1 MKIFKYALQVI
12 VALTL
17 TGCGNSGFISNKT
30 QREEV
35 EKQFESRK
43 KMFGQEGAELFS
55 ITDKPELKEEERDAL
70 KFLYAYMPIN
80 DIADY
85 SGDFFLKMVRLS
97 FEARDFLK
105 WGDKV
110 PEDLFRHF
118 VLPPRVNN
126 EDLDSARVVFFEEL
140 KERVKDLT
148 MYEAALEVNHWCHEK
163 VAYRPSDSRTSSPL
177 ATVLSG
183 YGRCG
188 EESTFTVT
196 ALRAVGIPARQ
207 CYTPRWAHT
216 DDNHAWVEV
225 WCEGKWYFLGACEP
239 ESELNKAWFS
249 APAKR
254 AMMVHTNV
262 FGRYYGP
269 ESKTDYP
276 LYTKINVLENYTQ
289 TKKLNVTI
297 YDREGKRVEGA
308 DVKYLLYNY
317 AEFYPIYEQKSDAE
331 GKSYVISGLGD
342 LLVWSCKDDLYGYK
356 KVALVSA
363 DSVTIKLD
371 RAAGEEF
378 EEEMDITPPVA
389 QSVESDTLS
398 EAAKRNGIR
407 LKQEDSVRNGYIAT
421 FMGRDEARELA
432 ERCKLDTSSVVGY
445 ITKSEGNW
453 REISKFIERNK
464 DDVRALQMLSTIS
477 DKDLRDTPADILQNH
492 LDNTPQYDNT
502 SAYTRDVYI
511 KGILAPRILYE
522 KIRPWRQALRQ
533 KFVPVFGE
541 SPDVE
546 RIKDWVA
553 KNIKIDK
560 DQNYPR
566 CPISPEGVGKILIA
580 DKVSRDIFYIALC
593 RSFGIPAVMDP
604 ATMSIKVFRDK
615 SWYNVSFDAGP
626 VVRKTGR
633 VIISLKDPKEKIP
646 QYWSNYTIAKMKE
659 GVFVSLDFENDNRV
673 ASFPVEL
680 DLEEGYYRICTGNRY
695 EDGRVLIRNE
705 YFNIVGGATVK
716 KVLKT
721 RALEMTRVVF
731 GSVKGAV
738 DSKLYNDNGLVI
750 CFIDPD
756 KEPTKHLMNEF
767 PPLKTEFDKWRG
779 RFLFVVPGSKNSSS
793 FNPEKYKGLP
803 GKSVFVTKDGER
815 LLKSFA
821 DSSKIPFKDD
831 YPLIFIVNEKGEI
844 IFHSQGYKIGTTE
857 YLHKSLMAEY
867 SYICNQN

>member
-1 MKIFKYALQVI
+1 MKILKYALQMI

-17 TGCGNSGFISNKT
+17 TGCSNSGFISNDV

-35 EKQFESRK
+35 ENQFESRK
-43 KMFGQEGAELFS
+43 KMFGREGAELFS

-85 SGDFFLKMVRLS
+85 SGDFFLKMVRSS
-97 FEARDFLK
+97 FEARDFFR
-105 WGDKV
+105 WGDKI

-126 EDLDSARVVFFEEL
+126 EDLDSARVIFFNEL
-140 KERVKDLT
+140 KERIRDLS

-196 ALRAVGIPARQ
+196 ALRSVGIPARQ

-225 WCEGKWYFLGACEP
+225 WCEGKWYYLGACEP

-297 YDREGKRVEGA
+297 CDLEGKKVEGA

-342 LLVWSCKDDLYGYK
+342 LLVWASKDDSYGYK
-356 KVALVSA
+356 KVSLVSA
-363 DSVTIKLD
+363 DSVTIVLE
-371 RAAGEEF
+371 RVAGEEF
-378 EEEMDITPPVA
+378 EEEMDITPPVV
-389 QSVESDTLS
+389 QPVVSDTLS
-398 EAAKRNGIR
+398 EASKRNSIR

-421 FMGRDEARELA
+421 FMGRGEARELA
-432 ERCKLDTSSVVGY
+432 EKCGLDTAAVISY
-445 ITKSEGNW
+445 IVKSEGNW
-453 REISKFIERNK
+453 HEISGFIEKNK
-464 DDVRALQMLSTIS
+464 DDARVLQLLSTIS
-477 DKDLRDTPADILQNH
+477 DKDLRDTPANILQNH
-492 LDNTPQYDNT
+492 LDNVPQYDKP
-502 SAYTRDVYI
+502 SAYNMDVFV
-511 KGILAPRILYE
+511 KGILAPRVLYE
-522 KIRPWRQALRQ
+522 KIRPWRPALRRQ
-533 KFVPVFGE
+533 FIPIFGE
-541 SPDVE
+541 SPDAE
-546 RIKDWVA
+546 KIQEWVA
-553 KNIKIDK
+553 ENIKIDK

-580 DKVSRDIFYIALC
+580 DKVSRDIFYVALC
-593 RSFGIPAVMDP
+593 RSFGIPAVIDP
-604 ATMSIKVFRDK
+604 ATTSVKVFRNRTW
-615 SWYNVSFDAGP
+615 SNVSFDAGAENK
-626 VVRKTGR
+626 KTGK
-633 VIISLKDPKEKIP
+633 VIISLSDPAEKIP
-646 QYWSNYTIAKMKE
+646 QYWSNYTIAKMTD
-659 GVFVSLDFENDNRV
+659 GVFVSLDFENDKRV

-695 EDGRVLIRNE
+695 QDGRVLVRSD
-705 YFNIVGGATVK
+705 YFNVVGGATVK

-767 PPLKTEFDKWRG
+767 PALKGEFDKWRG

-803 GKSVFVTKDGER
+803 GKFGFVTKDSET
-815 LLKSFA
+815 LLKSFVN
-821 DSSKIPFKDD
+821 SSKITFKDD

>member
-1 MKIFKYALQVI
+1 MNIFKYALQVI
-12 VALTL
+12 VILIL
-17 TGCGNSGFISNKT
+17 TGCGNSGFISDKAL
-30 QREEV
+30 REEV
-35 EKQFESRK
+35 ENQFEIRK
-43 KMFGQEGAELFS
+43 KMFGQKGETLFS
-55 ITDKPELKEEERDAL
+55 IIDEPGLKEEERDAL
-70 KFLYAYMPIN
+70 KFLYAYMPVN

-85 SGDFFLKMVRLS
+85 SGDFFLKMVRSS
-97 FEARDFLK
+97 FEARDFFR

-110 PEDLFRHF
+110 PEELFRHF

-126 EDLDSARVVFFEEL
+126 EDLDSARVVFFKEL
-140 KERVKDLT
+140 KERIKDLT

-225 WCEGKWYFLGACEP
+225 WCQGNWYFLGACEP

-249 APAKR
+249 GPAKR

-276 LYTKINVLENYTQ
+276 LYTKINVLENYTR
-289 TKKLNVTI
+289 TKRFDVTI
-297 YDREGKRVEGA
+297 CDREGKRVEGA

-317 AEFYPIYEQKSDAE
+317 AEFYPIYDQKSDSE
-331 GKSYVISGLGD
+331 GRSYVISGLGD
-342 LLVWSCKDDLYGYK
+342 LLVWSAKGDLYGYK
-356 KVALVSA
+356 KVSLASA
-363 DSVTIKLD
+363 DSVTIVLD
-371 RAAGEEF
+371 RTEGEEY
-378 EEEMDITPPVA
+378 EEDMDITPPVV
-389 QSVESDTLS
+389 QPVESDTQS

-407 LKQEDSVRNGYIAT
+407 LKQEDSIRNGYIAT
-421 FMGRDEARELA
+421 FVGRDEAKELA
-432 ERCKLDTSSVVGY
+432 EMCNLDTTEVIAY

-453 REISKFIERNK
+453 REISAFIDRNR
-464 DDVRALQMLSTIS
+464 DDARALKMLSTIS
-477 DKDLRDTPADILQNH
+477 DKDLRDTPSEILQNH
-492 LDNTPQYDNT
+492 LANTPQYDK
-502 SAYTRDVYI
+502 SSGYTLDVYV
-511 KGILAPRILYE
+511 KGVLAPRVLYE
-522 KIRPWRQALRQ
+522 KIRPWRPALRE
-533 KFVPVFGE
+533 KFTPLFGE
-541 SPDVE
+541 SPGAE
-546 RIKDWVA
+546 MIKEWVV

-566 CPISPEGVGKILIA
+566 CPISPEGVGKVLIA
-580 DKVSRDIFYIALC
+580 DKVSRDIFYVALC
-593 RSFGIPAVMDP
+593 RSFGIPAVIDP
-604 ATMSIKVFRDK
+604 ATISVKVFGNN
-615 SWYNVSFDAGP
+615 SWFNVSFDAYSDNK
-626 VVRKTGR
+626 KTGK
-633 VIISLKDPKEKIP
+633 VIISLSEPTEKIP
-646 QYWSNYTIAKMKE
+646 QYWSNYTIAKMTD
-659 GVFVSLDFENDNRV
+659 GVFVSLDFENDKRV
-673 ASFPVEL
+673 ATFPVEL

-695 EDGRVLIRNE
+695 DDGRILVRSD
-705 YFNIVGGATVK
+705 YFNVVGGKTVK
-716 KVLKT
+716 RVLKI
-721 RALEMTRVVF
+721 RQLDMAHVVY
-731 GSVKGAV
+731 GSVEGAV
-738 DSKLYNDNGLVI
+738 ESELYKNNGLVI

-767 PPLKTEFDKWRG
+767 PALKSELDKWRG
-779 RFLFVVPGSKNSSS
+779 RFLFVVPGSKISSS
-793 FNPEKYKGLP
+793 FNPEKYKDLP
-803 GKSVFVTKDGER
+803 AKSDFVTKNSET
-815 LLKSFA
+815 LLKSFV

>member
-1 MKIFKYALQVI
+1 MKFFRFLLPVI
-12 VALTL
+12 ILFTL
-17 TGCGNSGFISNKT
+17 SGCGNPRFISDKA

-35 EKQFESRK
+35 ENQFENRK
-43 KMFGQEGAELFS
+43 KVFGQERETLFS
-55 ITDKPELKEEERDAL
+55 VTEKPELKEEERDAL
-70 KFLYAYMPIN
+70 KFLYASMPIS

-97 FEARDFLK
+97 FEARDFFR

-126 EDLDSARVVFFEEL
+126 EDLDSARVVFFNEL
-140 KERVKDLT
+140 KDRIKDLS

-163 VAYRPSDSRTSSPL
+163 VAYRPSDSRTSAPL

-225 WCEGKWYFLGACEP
+225 WCDGKWYFLGACEP
-239 ESELNKAWFS
+239 ECELNKAWFS

-297 YDREGKRVEGA
+297 YDLERKRVEGA
-308 DVKYLLYNY
+308 DVKFLLYNY

-331 GKSYVISGLGD
+331 GRSYVISGLGD
-342 LLVWSCKDDLYGYK
+342 LLVWSCKDNSYGYK
-356 KVALVSA
+356 KVSLASA
-363 DSVTIKLD
+363 DSVIIILD
-371 RAAGEEF
+371 RVAGAEYEED
-378 EEEMDITPPVA
+378 MDITPPVEQPMA
-389 QSVESDTLS
+389 SDSLT
-398 EAAKRNGIR
+398 EVTKRNNLR
-407 LKQEDSVRNGYIAT
+407 LKQEDSIRNGYIAT
-421 FMGRDEARELA
+421 FMGRDEATKLA
-432 ERCKLDTSSVVGY
+432 ERCSLDTSSVVGY

-453 REISKFIERNK
+453 REISSFIERNK
-464 DDVRALQMLSTIS
+464 DDERALQMLSTIS
-477 DKDLRDTPADILQNH
+477 DKDLRDTPEDILQSH
-492 LDNTPQYDNT
+492 LDNVPQYDK
-502 SAYTRDVYI
+502 SSGYTMDVYV
-511 KGILAPRILYE
+511 KGILAPRVLYE
-522 KIRPWRQALRQ
+522 KIRPWRRALRGQ
-533 KFVPVFGE
+533 FTPLFGE
-541 SPDVE
+541 SPDAE
-546 RIKDWVA
+546 KIKEWAA

-566 CPISPEGVGKILIA
+566 CPISPEGVGKVHIA
-580 DKVSRDIFYIALC
+580 DKVSRDIFYVALC
-593 RSFGIPAVMDP
+593 RSFGIPAVIDP
-604 ATMSIKVFRDK
+604 ATMSVKVFTNN
-615 SWYNVSFDAGP
+615 SWHNISFDAGS
-626 VVRKTGR
+626 VERKTGK

-646 QYWSNYTIAKMKE
+646 QYWSNYTIAKMKD
-659 GVFVSLDFENDNRV
+659 GVFVTLDFENDRRV

-695 EDGRVLIRNE
+695 DDGRVLVRSE
-705 YFNIVGGATVK
+705 YFNVVGGATVK

-721 RALEMTRVVF
+721 RALEMTRVVY
-731 GSVKGAV
+731 GSVKDVVA
-738 DSKLYNDNGLVI
+738 SELYTDNGLVI

-767 PPLKTEFDKWRG
+767 PALKSEFDKWRG

-803 GKSVFVTKDGER
+803 GRRDFLTKDSES
-815 LLKSFA
+815 LLKSFVDA
-821 DSSKIPFKDD
+821 SKIIFKDD
-831 YPLIFIVNEKGEI
+831 FPLIFIVNEKGEI